1 MREVDNTRAK
11 IRDNNKMASQDS
23 IFQVAGGLPDDPN
36 YGMYQGDT
44 RELKKILSSN
54 FPDGKIDGNLVDTTI
69 TSPPYADK
77 KNYEADEDV
86 QIGFGQS
93 YDDYLEDLRD
103 VYSQTYDITKDTG
116 TLWVVVNTIKKD
128 QRMVRIPFDIADVC
142 ENLNRVERCEEC
154 GDRLIKNRET
164 GELVCEECG
173 WTHDPLEESWR
184 LQEVVIWDKKR
195 ARPWSRKGQF
205 RNVFEYILC
214 FSKERDFKFNLDN
227 IRIADPDE
235 FKQWWVGYPERYNP
249 RGKVPSNIWRMVTP
263 TQGSWGDGNIDHPA
277 PFPPEMVERIV
288 NLTTD
293 EDDVVFDPFAGSGT
307 VLAQAEAMGRKPL
320 GVELSEVYPDMYE
333 TLREDLLADWEE
345 RMDAGDTLERRQE
358 RLEKT
363 ICRLRQLN
371 YPREMTRRARKDLDI
386 GSLEELGV
394 NTAFQLSHEIVD
406 HDKFEKDH
414 LFMEDD
420 LYWVVDDDLTDEQID
435 DIQRATEKVAD
446 EAPCS
451 KFGIVANIRVVRT
464 SEMVDLI
471 HSDEWDW
478 PSSFYLYS
486 NDTQNLYEREIGID
500 EWSQRVQRPTKWRN
514 NTAKNHYPA
523 ILSNLE
529 LRVEEPED
537 EWRSKNGN
545 GGSSKKTTSL
555 SDF

>member
-1 MREVDNTRAK
+1 
-11 IRDNNKMASQDS
+11 
-23 IFQVAGGLPDDPN
+23 
-36 YGMYQGDT
+36 MYQGDT
-44 RELKKILSSN
+44 RHLKDVLSANFGEEEL
-54 FPDGKIDGNLVDTTI
+54 DGGLVDTTV

-77 KNYEADEDV
+77 KNYEADEDL
-86 QIGFGQS
+86 QIGLGQE

-103 VYSQTYDITKDTG
+103 VYRQTYDITKDSG
-116 TLWVVVNTIKKD
+116 TMWVVVNTIKKD

-142 ENLNRVERCEEC
+142 ENLEGVERCEEC
-154 GDRLIKNRET
+154 DDRLVKNRET
-164 GELVCEECG
+164 GELECERCG
-173 WTHDPLEESWR
+173 WTHDPLENSWR

-214 FSKERDFKFNLDN
+214 FSKTTDFKFNLDN

-320 GVELSEVYPDMYE
+320 GVELSDVYPEMYE
-333 TLREDLLADWEE
+333 DLRDDLMEDWQE

-358 RLEKT
+358 LLEET
-363 ICRLRQLN
+363 ICTLRQLN
-371 YPREMTRRARKDLDI
+371 YPREMTRRIRKEI
-386 GSLEELGV
+386 GADSLGELGI

-406 HDKFEKDH
+406 HDKFDKDH

-420 LYWVVDDDLTDEQID
+420 LFWVVDDDLSDEEIGE
-435 DIQRATEKVAD
+435 IAEAAEKVSN

-451 KFGIVANIRVVRT
+451 KFGIVANIEVMRA
-464 SEMVDLI
+464 SEMADLLE
-471 HSDEWDW
+471 SDEWDW
-478 PSSFYLYS
+478 TDKFYLYS
-486 NDTQNLYEREIGID
+486 NDTQNVYERQITAD
-500 EWSQRVQRPTKWRN
+500 EWAQRVRNPDKWRDG
-514 NTAKNHYPA
+514 TAKNHYPA

-529 LRVEEPED
+529 CDVEEPED
-537 EWRSKNGN
+537 EHSQESTSKSQ
-545 GGSSKKTTSL
+545 SSSSQSTSL
-555 SDF
+555 DDF